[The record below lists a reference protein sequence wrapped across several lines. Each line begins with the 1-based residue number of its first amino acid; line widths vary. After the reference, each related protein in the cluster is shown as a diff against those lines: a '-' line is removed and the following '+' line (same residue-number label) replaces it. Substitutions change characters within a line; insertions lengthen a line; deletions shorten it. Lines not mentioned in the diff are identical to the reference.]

1 MMRTVVT
8 SGLAAVTLAASTA
21 ALARTS
27 CDDLRANL
35 KSPNARVREVA
46 ATALGKTRCQESV
59 TPLAVLARDT
69 DDKVRLAV
77 VKALRDLRDAA
88 AVPALTTLLGDGL
101 APVREEAVEGLVDI
115 YADRDRQPAVER
127 LLGAFSDTIDT
138 YRIPSYVRV
147 DPAVAPALG
156 RLLHDEATAV
166 RKAAAS
172 AVGVLRGQPALAE
185 LTAALQ
191 DPDPGVRAEVVTA
204 MEKIGARAEGK
215 ALVPLLTDEAGD
227 VRTRTLHALAALG
240 VREAGPA
247 LREAWESNRRREWEQ
262 RILEPLARVRD
273 PALRDLFLALVQDSD
288 PLRRR
293 YGIEGLARISD
304 ASLLPALKKDYQREG
319 SEDLRLAYCF
329 ALALLGDRVFV
340 DSLVLALPRRP
351 AGSRCHDYL
360 VELGPSFLPELT
372 PYLQDPS
379 ADVRAALVDVIA
391 DMETPEALPAIEG
404 LLNDANGNVVDRA
417 TLAVARLK
425 RLTRAV
431 H

>member
-1 MMRTVVT
+1 MIRAVVI
-8 SGLAAVTLAASTA
+8 SGLATVTLAASTVV
-21 ALARTS
+21 LARTS

-46 ATALGKTRCQESV
+46 AATLGKTRCQDSV
-59 TPLAVLARDT
+59 TPLAALARDA
-69 DDKVRLAV
+69 DGKVRLAV
-77 VKALRDLRDAA
+77 VKALRELRDPA

-101 APVREEAVEGLVDI
+101 APVREEAIDGLVDV
-115 YADRDRQPAVER
+115 YSERDRPPAVER

-138 YRIPSYVRV
+138 YRIPSDVRV
-147 DPAVAPALG
+147 DPAAVPALG
-156 RLLHDEATAV
+156 RLLHDDVAAV
-166 RKAAAS
+166 RKTAAVAL
-172 AVGVLRGQPALAE
+172 GVLRGQSARAE

-215 ALVPLLTDEAGD
+215 ALVPLLTDESGD
-227 VRTRTLHALAALG
+227 VRSRTLHALGALG

-247 LREAWESNRRREWEQ
+247 LREAWESNRRKEWEQ
-262 RILEPLARVRD
+262 RILEPMARVRD
-273 PALRDLFLALVQDSD
+273 PALRDVFLALVQDSD
-288 PLRRR
+288 PQRRR
-293 YGIEGLARISD
+293 FGIEGLARISE

-340 DSLVLALPRRP
+340 DSIVLALPRRP
-351 AGSRCHDYL
+351 VGLRCHDYL

-425 RLTRAV
+425 RLTRV
-431 H
+431 VR